1 MQDRDELEKKQDEL
15 RKQLDEFI
23 ESSNQQLKTKSK
35 SIARLIGDRE
45 TFESALIETE
55 GNLRVPQNQM
65 NRPFSLIHQPTFD
78 ERIIKLEELLS

>member
-15 RKQLDEFI
+15 RKQFDEFI

-45 TFESALIETE
+45 TFKSALTETE
-55 GNLRVPQNQM
+55 ENLRVPQNQM
-65 NRPFSLIHQPTFD
+65 NRPFSLIHQSTFD